1 MGGIRFS
8 PPAIANKIP
17 PSVEIMRSTSAPP
30 TLNIRLFLLA
40 LLPLTAFAGEDTP
53 VARPSVLRL
62 NAESAIQAALS
73 KNFSIEVQRYEPRIA
88 SERVTSALG
97 RFDPVFDITVKRD
110 ETSQRGAFD
119 TGVHLPARRV
129 SRLDNFSAGLSGG
142 TPIGLGYDL
151 GVGSR
156 NDLGIFNQFENDIVT
171 TASLT
176 LRQPLLRGAG
186 TAANLA
192 EVRIARNNVL
202 VSEWALKNRII
213 DIITTT
219 TFVYNEL
226 HLAHENL
233 RVAERSRGLARQL
246 FSDNE
251 ARVKIGVMSPLDVT
265 QARAEVAA
273 REEGVILAQRAVL
286 DNENLLKQLVTND
299 IERLLDVRV
308 EIAPPP
314 SPAFR
319 ADVPAGIEEALVLRP
334 DYRQTILDI
343 ERRNITLAFV
353 KNQELP
359 RFDLTGSL
367 ALLGFDNDY
376 GTSVSRVG
384 SRDQT
389 AWSLGA
395 IVSIPIPN
403 RDARGAANAAKLE
416 CAKALV
422 ALKNLEQKV
431 VVDVDNA
438 SGQVITSRQRIVS
451 TSEASRLA
459 EESLDAGQERLRA
472 GTGTTFEVLEL
483 QKRLIEAEAA
493 ELRARA
499 DYNKAVSEYERQ
511 TGTALR
517 KHGVVLK

>member
-1 MGGIRFS
+1 MN
-8 PPAIANKIP
+8 P
-17 PSVEIMRSTSAPP
+17 
-30 TLNIRLFLLA
+30 RLLLLA
-40 LLPLTAFAGEDTP
+40 LLPLTALAGENTT
-53 VARPSVLRL
+53 VLRPELLLL
-62 NAESAIQAALS
+62 NGESAIQAALS

-88 SERVTSALG
+88 KERVTSALG
-97 RFDPVFDITVKRD
+97 RFDPVFDLSVQRD
-110 ETSQRGAFD
+110 ETAQRSAFD
-119 TGVHLPARRV
+119 TGMRLPVRRV
-129 SRLDNFSAGLSGG
+129 TRLDDFSAGLSGA
-142 TPIGLGYDL
+142 TPTGLGYDL
-151 GVGSR
+151 GLGSR
-156 NDLGIFNQFENDIVT
+156 NDLGIFNQFDDTIAT
-171 TASLT
+171 TASLS

-186 TAANLA
+186 TAANMA

-219 TFVYNEL
+219 TFVYNDL

-246 FSDNE
+246 FNDNE

-273 REEGVILAQRAVL
+273 REEGVILAQRAVF

-299 IERLLDVRV
+299 IERLLEVRV
-308 EIAPPP
+308 EISPPP

-319 ADVPAGIEEALVLRP
+319 ADVPAGIHQALALRP
-334 DYRQTILDI
+334 DYRQAILDL
-343 ERRNITLAFV
+343 ERRHITLAFT
-353 KNQELP
+353 KNQALP
-359 RFDLTGSL
+359 RFDLLGSL
-367 ALLGFDNDY
+367 ALLGFGSDY
-376 GTSVSRVG
+376 GSSVGRIAD
-384 SRDQT
+384 RDQT

-395 IVSIPIPN
+395 IISIPIPN

-422 ALKNLEQKV
+422 ALKDLEQQI

-438 SGQVITSRQRIVS
+438 SGQIITSRQRIVS
-451 TSEASRLA
+451 TGESSRLA
-459 EESLDAGQERLRA
+459 LESLDAGQERLRA

-483 QKRLIEAEAA
+483 QKKLIEAEAA
-493 ELRARA
+493 QLRARA
-499 DYNKAVSEYERQ
+499 DYNKAVSEYQRQ

-517 KHGVVLK
+517 EHGVVLK